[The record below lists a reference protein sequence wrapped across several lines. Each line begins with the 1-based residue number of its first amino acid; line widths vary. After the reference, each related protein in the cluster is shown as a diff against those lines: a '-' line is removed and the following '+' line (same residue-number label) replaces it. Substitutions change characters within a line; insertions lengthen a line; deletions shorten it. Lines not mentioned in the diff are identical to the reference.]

1 MTLTKDELVHML
13 VKKQAE
19 EITWL
24 RKLVWIFLIVGLGGY
39 GLAGAAKLG
48 IV

>member
-1 MTLTKDELVHML
+1 MTLTKDELVLML

-24 RKLVWIFLIVGLGGY
+24 RKLVWISFLVGIGGY